1 MLRMVKKVFAFLLL
15 VSSVCAPVQGQEK
28 EPVWAFK
35 FPDYAVTEVFKGRP
49 AQPILTGKTHKMFRT
64 AIRDAARKGPNFAGH
79 FTVAE
84 WGCGSGCVSVAVVD
98 AASGRVFDAPFK
110 ILSMPLSEGAKGHE
124 YQGSVYQ
131 LKSKLLIADG
141 CPEEKKCG
149 TYYYEWTANRFK
161 LLRYDPQP

>member
-15 VSSVCAPVQGQEK
+15 VLSVCALVQGREK
-28 EPVWAFK
+28 KPVWAFK
-35 FPDYAVTEVFKGRP
+35 FPDYAVTEVFKGHP
-49 AQPILTGKTHKMFRT
+49 AQPILAGKTQKMFRT
-64 AIRDAARKGPNFAGH
+64 AIREAARRGPNFAGH

-84 WGCGSGCVSVAVVD
+84 WGCGSGCMSIAVVD
-98 AASGRVFDAPFK
+98 AASGRVFDAPFTF
-110 ILSMPLSEGAKGHE
+110 LSMPVPEGENGRE
-124 YQGSVYQ
+124 YQGRVYQ
-131 LKSKLLIADG
+131 LKSRLLIADG